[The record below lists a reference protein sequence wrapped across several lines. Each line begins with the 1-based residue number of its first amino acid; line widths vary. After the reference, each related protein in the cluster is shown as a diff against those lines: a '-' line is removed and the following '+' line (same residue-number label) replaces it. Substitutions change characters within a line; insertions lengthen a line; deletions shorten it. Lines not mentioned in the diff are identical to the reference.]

1 MHSYSISTTVT
12 LFQEIKLI
20 CCYMTMYKLHGT
32 STKVVVV
39 HKWLAIHIN
48 MYHTAL
54 VIITP
59 DRLVVLTLTL

>member
-20 CCYMTMYKLHGT
+20 CCYMYKLHGT
-32 STKVVVV
+32 STKVVV

-54 VIITP
+54 VITP